1 MNVILGVMTD
11 EKNKLSKNFINTVAF
26 SGTLK
31 QESSVINPTI
41 VMEVANP
48 TLFNYMYIPEFN
60 RYYYIDDVVSVR
72 NGLWRISG
80 KVDVLNSFKSY
91 IRSCPIIISNTE
103 DVDSENYM
111 VGEIWKTLVK
121 TKTDVIDFPSGLNS
135 TGEYILIT
143 SGG

>member
-1 MNVILGVMTD
+1 MNVILGVVTD
-11 EKNKLSKNFINTVAF
+11 EKNKLSKNFTNTVIF

-31 QESSVINPTI
+31 QESSIINPTI
-41 VMEVANP
+41 VIELENP
-48 TLFNYMYIPEFN
+48 SSFNYMYIPEFN
-60 RYYYIDDVVSVR
+60 RYYYIDDIVSIR

-91 IRSCPIIISNTE
+91 IQSCPIIISNTE
-103 DVDSENYM
+103 DVESENYM
-111 VGEIWKTLVK
+111 IGEIWKTLVK
-121 TKTDVIDFPSGLNS
+121 TKTDIIDFPSGLNS

>member
-1 MNVILGVMTD
+1 MNIILGVVTD
-11 EKNKLSKNFINTVAF
+11 EKNKLSKNFTNTVTF

-41 VMEVANP
+41 IMEIENP
-48 TLFNYMYIPEFN
+48 SSFNYMYIPEFN
-60 RYYYIDDVVSVR
+60 RYYYIDDVVSIR

-80 KVDVLNSFKSY
+80 KVDVLNSFKNY

>member
-1 MNVILGVMTD
+1 MNVILGVVTD
-11 EKNKLSKNFINTVAF
+11 EKNKLSKNFTNTVIF

-41 VMEVANP
+41 VIELENP
-48 TLFNYMYIPEFN
+48 SSFNYMYIPEFN
-60 RYYYIDDVVSVR
+60 RYYYIDDIVSVR

-80 KVDVLNSFKSY
+80 KVDVLNSFKNH

-103 DVDSENYM
+103 DVESESYM
-111 VGEIWKTLVK
+111 IGEIWKTLVK